1 MGKKSTT
8 LMILIA
14 TFLALGLTVY
24 TERLA
29 VKDTHNSIVV
39 EGSAPSNY
47 KIIKFQI
54 EE

>member
-24 TERLA
+24 TERLEA
-29 VKDTHNSIVV
+29 RDTHNSTVV
-39 EGSAPSNY
+39 ERNAPNNY
-47 KIIKFQI
+47 KTLKIQI
-54 EE
+54 QE